1 MPVWLRQEIQDVSR
15 EAGRRLVPAQAT
27 GSVCKIA
34 EVTCYA
40 HSFMSRSR
48 IALVSAATAAI
59 VVAGGI
65 GLAAVINGR
74 ESQPGTTSS
83 VAVES
88 PVPTPAPTSTTTPHQ
103 EPTDPLTGG
112 ELSDHEVIAA
122 KVENIA
128 AARPQVGLSQAD
140 ITFVQEVEGAQTRL
154 IAVYHSRFPKRL
166 GPIRSAR
173 STDVQ
178 LLPLFGKPGLVYSG
192 ANASVQRKIN
202 NASIVAISRST
213 RDSRRV
219 APHNV
224 FVNLSKIA
232 KSTKL
237 PKASPIGWTF
247 SDEASRGPTAKT
259 VKVRVGHD
267 TFDFGYSSGRYV
279 VRWNGSRYVDGD
291 SRTITKADNVV
302 IMNVRNHPDGNRDV
316 RGAPS
321 VQSDTVGKGAV
332 TIYRDGRK
340 IDGRWQRTKASGPL
354 HFSDKSGVPIALKPG
369 QTWVVL
375 TG

>member
-1 MPVWLRQEIQDVSR
+1 
-15 EAGRRLVPAQAT
+15 
-27 GSVCKIA
+27 
-34 EVTCYA
+34 
-40 HSFMSRSR
+40 MSRSR
-48 IALVSAATAAI
+48 VALVSAATAAV

-65 GLAAVINGR
+65 GFAAVIGGR
-74 ESQPGTTSS
+74 ESEPETTSS
-83 VAVES
+83 VAAES
-88 PVPTPAPTSTTTPHQ
+88 PVPTPSPTSTTTPHQ
-103 EPTDPLTGG
+103 KPADPLTGG

-192 ANASVQRKIN
+192 ANASVQRKIYD
-202 NASIVAISRST
+202 ASIVPIARST

-237 PKASPIGWTF
+237 PKASSIGWTF
-247 SDEASRGPTAKT
+247 SDEAPRGPTAKA
-259 VKVRVGHD
+259 VMVRVGHD
-267 TFDFGYSSGRYV
+267 TFDFGYTSGRYT
-279 VRWNGSRYVDGD
+279 VRWNGSRYADGD
-291 SRTITKADNVV
+291 SRAITKADNVV
-302 IMNVRNHPDGNRDV
+302 IMKVRNHPDGNRDV
-316 RGAPS
+316 RGTPS
-321 VQSDTVGKGAV
+321 VQSNTVGKGAA
-332 TIYRDGRK
+332 TIYRDGKK
-340 IDGRWQRTKASGPL
+340 IDGRWKRTKVSAPL
-354 HFSDKSGVPIALKPG
+354 HFTDKSGKPIALKPG
-369 QTWVVL
+369 QTWVAL
-375 TG
+375 AG

>member
-1 MPVWLRQEIQDVSR
+1 
-15 EAGRRLVPAQAT
+15 
-27 GSVCKIA
+27 
-34 EVTCYA
+34 
-40 HSFMSRSR
+40 MSRSR
-48 IALVSAATAAI
+48 VALISAATAAI

-65 GLAAVINGR
+65 GVAAVISGR
-74 ESQPGTTSS
+74 DSEPGPISS
-83 VAVES
+83 VAAES
-88 PVPTPAPTSTTTPHQ
+88 PVLTPSPTSTTTPHQ
-103 EPTDPLTGG
+103 QPTDPLTGG
-112 ELSDHEVIAA
+112 EPSDNEVIAA

-202 NASIVAISRST
+202 NASIVPIARST

-232 KSTKL
+232 KSTNL
-237 PKASPIGWTF
+237 PKASSIGWTF
-247 SDEASRGPTAKT
+247 SDEPVRGPTDKT
-259 VKVRVGHD
+259 VDVRVGHD
-267 TFDFGYSSGRYV
+267 TFDFGYTSGRYI
-279 VRWNGSRYVDGD
+279 VRWNGSRYADGD
-291 SRTITKADNVV
+291 SRAITKTDTVV
-302 IMNVRNHPDGNRDV
+302 IMKVHNHPDGNRDV

-332 TIYRDGRK
+332 TIYRDGKK
-340 IDGRWQRTKASGPL
+340 IDGRWRRTKVSAPL
-354 HFSDKSGVPIALKPG
+354 HFTDKSGKPIGLKPG

-375 TG
+375 AG

>member
-1 MPVWLRQEIQDVSR
+1 
-15 EAGRRLVPAQAT
+15 
-27 GSVCKIA
+27 
-34 EVTCYA
+34 
-40 HSFMSRSR
+40 MSRSR
-48 IALVSAATAAI
+48 LALAAAV

-65 GLAAVINGR
+65 GLAAIVSGQA
-74 ESQPGTTSS
+74 SDPFTTGS
-83 VAVES
+83 
-88 PVPTPAPTSTTTPHQ
+88 VPTESAAPTPMPSPTTTTKQ
-103 EPTDPLTGG
+103 REKLTDPLTGG
-112 ELSDHEVIAA
+112 EVSENEVIVA

-154 IAVYHSRFPKRL
+154 IAVYHSTFPKRL

-202 NASIVAISRST
+202 DASIVPIARST

-237 PKASPIGWTF
+237 PQATSIGWTF
-247 SDEASRGPTAKT
+247 SDEAPRGPTAKA

-267 TFDFGYSSGRYV
+267 TFDFGYTSGRYT
-279 VRWNGSRYVDGD
+279 VRWNGSRYADGD
-291 SRTITKADNVV
+291 SRAITKADNVV
-302 IMNVRNHPDGNRDV
+302 IMKVRNHPDGNRDV
-316 RGAPS
+316 RGTPS

-332 TIYRDGRK
+332 TIYRDGKK
-340 IDGRWQRTKASGPL
+340 IDGRWKRTKVSAPL
-354 HFSDKSGVPIALKPG
+354 HFTDKSGKPIALKPG
-369 QTWVVL
+369 QTWVAL
-375 TG
+375 AG

>member
-1 MPVWLRQEIQDVSR
+1 MN
-15 EAGRRLVPAQAT
+15 
-27 GSVCKIA
+27 
-34 EVTCYA
+34 
-40 HSFMSRSR
+40 RSR
-48 IALVSAATAAI
+48 IALVSAAAAAI

-65 GLAAVINGR
+65 GVAAVISDEDSEPFATR
-74 ESQPGTTSS
+74 SLPAESPLPTPSPSGTT
-83 VAVES
+83 A
-88 PVPTPAPTSTTTPHQ
+88 PHQ
-103 EPTDPLTGG
+103 SPTDPLTGG
-112 ELSDHEVIAA
+112 ELSNHEVIAA

-140 ITFVQEVEGAQTRL
+140 VTFVQEVEGAQTRL

-192 ANASVQRKIN
+192 ANASVQDKIN
-202 NASIVAISRST
+202 KASMVPIRRTT

-224 FVNLSKIA
+224 FVNLENVA

-237 PKASPIGWTF
+237 PKARSIGWTF
-247 SDEASRGPTAKT
+247 SEEAPQGSTAKA

-267 TFDFGYSSGRYV
+267 TFDFGYTSGRYT
-279 VRWNGSRYVDGD
+279 VRWNGSRYADGE
-291 SRTITKADNVV
+291 SGAITKTDNVV
-302 IMNVRNHPDGNRDV
+302 IMKVRNHPDGNRDV
-316 RGAPS
+316 MGVPS
-321 VQSDTVGKGAV
+321 VQSDTVGQGAV
-332 TIYRDGRK
+332 TIYRDGKK
-340 IDGRWQRTKASGPL
+340 IDGRWERTKVSAPL
-354 HFSDKSGVPIALKPG
+354 HFADKSGTPIALKPG